1 MEAICRKTFDRRI
14 AVDIELGATLLQVS
28 GDPTQLEQ
36 MLLNLCNLNARDALQ
51 AVREPAIRIA
61 AGRIDSEGGADP
73 EGTHVLL
80 RVSNNGMQQEKL
92 PNGY

>member
-1 MEAICRKTFDRRI
+1 MH
-14 AVDIELGATLLQVS
+14 
-28 GDPTQLEQ
+28 
-36 MLLNLCNLNARDALQ
+36 LNARDALQ

-80 RVSNNGMQQEKL
+80 RVSNNGMQQENL